1 MRKKIILTLLFIT
14 VLFKSAYAADNYTV
28 NFNNVPM
35 KDFVTFVSEFTG
47 KNVIFNEA
55 EMRGNVT
62 ISSQKNMDAKEVLDI
77 FYSVMKLNG
86 YVPIVRGNNIQ
97 IVSENNMANYDEE
110 LTDRTGNKNSFSTS
124 ILNLKSYNAAT
135 ILPVLN
141 RMKSRTGF
149 VEAIKGI
156 NVVVVRDSTS
166 RINKMMA
173 LINRVDRIA
182 GEYKFYT
189 IPLQYSIA
197 SKLEQ
202 QIVKFYNELEKNSIS
217 SSAPVIVSD
226 DISNTLIIAATQQD
240 YKRISYL
247 ISNIDTKNMAVNTEP
262 RVFYLKNSK
271 AEDVEK
277 VLSKLVNSLTQTA
290 STAKTGTTTTSSTT
304 SKSNISSDNATNAII
319 AIGDK
324 ELYDNLESIINKLD
338 VPRRQVYVEALI
350 LETSIDKSS
359 EFGVEW
365 FAMGANGTGG
375 LFGSSGQGGNLGT
388 LIGSIAQG
396 GTPSLGVGTGLS
408 LGVIGNI
415 ITFQGAKFPSI
426 GALISALR
434 SSAGINIISN
444 PQILTLNNSEAEVF
458 VGETIPYKTGD
469 KLDANN
475 NPVYTYDYRDVGV
488 KLKVT
493 PQISNNDTVTLTIEQ
508 EIKKISTS
516 TTSTEAPTTLT
527 RTTKTTVKLQNHSIM
542 VISGMIKDDTNI
554 STTGIP
560 ILSQIP
566 ILGWLFKKES
576 KTYNK
581 SNVMLFITAHI
592 IDTVDDSNKLL
603 KEKQKALEIF
613 NRQGDK
619 EFSTGAFTDTG
630 RSIKLKNDIDG
641 LTPEEAAKTQ
651 VQRDKEKAMKEKAEQ
666 KAAKEREK
674 ARIKAAKQAEK
685 DRKKAEKEYNNNSDE
700 ETKLLT
706 PASMDNG
713 GAYNGGAIRGQ

>member
-1 MRKKIILTLLFIT
+1 MRKKIILTLLFVT

-47 KNVIFNEA
+47 KNVIFNEN

-62 ISSQKNMDAKEVLDI
+62 VASQKNMDAKEVLDI

-86 YVPIVRGNNIQ
+86 YVPIVKGNNIQ

-110 LTDRTGNKNSFSTS
+110 LTNNTGNRNSYSTT
-124 ILNLKSYNAAT
+124 IINLKSYSAAT

-156 NVVVVRDSTS
+156 NVIVVRDSTS
-166 RINKMMA
+166 RINKMMT

-182 GEYKFYT
+182 GAYKFYT

-202 QIVKFYNELEKNSIS
+202 QIVKFYNELEKSSIGGTS
-217 SSAPVIVSD
+217 PVIVSD
-226 DISNTLIIAATQQD
+226 DISNTLIIAATEQD

-247 ISNIDTKNMAVNTEP
+247 VSNIDTKNMAVNTEP

-290 STAKTGTTTTSSTT
+290 STSKTGTTTAASSSSA

-365 FAMGANGTGG
+365 FAAGADGTSG
-375 LFGSSGQGGNLGT
+375 LFGSSGQNGNLGT

-396 GTPSLGVGTGLS
+396 GTPSIGVGSGLS

-508 EIKKISTS
+508 EIKKISNS
-516 TTSTEAPTTLT
+516 ATSTEAPTTLT

-576 KTYNK
+576 KTYSK

-592 IDTVDDSNKLL
+592 IDTVEDSDKLL
-603 KEKQKALEIF
+603 KEKQKALELF
-613 NRQGDK
+613 NREGDK
-619 EFSTGAFTDTG
+619 EFSTGAFSDSG
-630 RSIKLKNDIDG
+630 RTIKLKNDIDG
-641 LTPEEAAKTQ
+641 FTPEEAAKTQ
-651 VQRDKEKAMKEKAEQ
+651 VQRDREKAQREKAEQ

-674 ARIKAAKQAEK
+674 ARKKAEKQAEK
-685 DRKKAEKEYNNNSDE
+685 ERQNAEKQYNNTD

-706 PASMDNG
+706 PASTN
-713 GAYNGGAIRGQ
+713 N

>member
-396 GTPSLGVGTGLS
+396 GTPSLGIGTGLS

-576 KTYNK
+576 KTYSK